1 MNGQKLSE
9 WVKSVPELEGKLT
22 QNVAKALQNATGRVA
37 KLEKLRKFQEILENP
52 RQFQEMLDNSRI
64 FSLAT
69 LATVMT
75 ALKSEVE
82 DLLR

>member
-9 WVKSVPELEGKLT
+9 WLKSVPELESKLT
-22 QNVAKALQNATGRVA
+22 EKVAKNLQNATVRVA
-37 KLEKLRKFQEILENP
+37 KLESPGKFQEILETP
-52 RQFQEMLDNSRI
+52 RQFYEILEFCI